1 MRKLNEQPR
10 EVEPVALSIEET
22 CKATGLGR
30 STIYREMNE
39 GRLRSFKAGRRRM
52 FSPEAIR
59 EWRNRL
65 EHQAADPGRA
75 A

>member
-1 MRKLNEQPR
+1 MRKTNEPPR
-10 EVEPVALSIEET
+10 DVEPVALSIEET

-30 STIYREMNE
+30 STIYREINE
-39 GRLRSFKAGRRRM
+39 GRLRSFRAGRRRM

-65 EHQAADPGRA
+65 EREASA
-75 A
+75 